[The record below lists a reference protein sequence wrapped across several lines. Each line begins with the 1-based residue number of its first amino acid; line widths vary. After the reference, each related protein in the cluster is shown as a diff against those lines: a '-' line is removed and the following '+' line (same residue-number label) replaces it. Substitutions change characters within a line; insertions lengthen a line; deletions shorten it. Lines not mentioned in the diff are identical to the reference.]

1 MININMTNKAGV
13 TLATAGKYC
22 ADNVK
27 VTPSAD
33 ILRKDEQAKTATPTT
48 SAQDI
53 TPDAGKALSK
63 VTVNPITAAI
73 VGDLDADSFA
83 SSIVA
88 AIEGKGVDVPSGA
101 KLSALAALI
110 EAIEAGGGSYATGS
124 FTVASGSY
132 TYYNIQHN
140 LGQIPTFALIYAES
154 ATPVSGRRYRRGGG
168 FICVDPSQSI
178 PDGMFWTNIMLT
190 SSASAFSL
198 VGNSNNGEFGLLQSS
213 MSGYNCHFT
222 GLTENELR
230 WYGSYSYDIYL
241 LPGVEYKYIIGVF

>member
-1 MININMTNKAGV
+1 MINVNMTDKAGV

-101 KLSALAALI
+101 KIDALAALV
-110 EAIEAGGGSYATGS
+110 EAISAGGGAEISSGKFFIANTALLDGTNPYCIEHGLGKTPDFAIVVKSSGTSDTASFAAAMFVATDSFSDETKQAGLSYFSNESSNNMQAYTKPSLAKNFTQEYGCLADETYIKIYGKTGS
-124 FTVASGSY
+124 
-132 TYYNIQHN
+132 H
-140 LGQIPTFALIYAES
+140 
-154 ATPVSGRRYRRGGG
+154 
-168 FICVDPSQSI
+168 
-178 PDGMFWTNIMLT
+178 
-190 SSASAFSL
+190 
-198 VGNSNNGEFGLLQSS
+198 LQSGWHS
-213 MSGYNCHFT
+213 WMA
-222 GLTENELR
+222 
-230 WYGSYSYDIYL
+230 
-241 LPGVEYKYIIGVF
+241 GVLI

>member
-1 MININMTNKAGV
+1 MINVNMTDKAGV

-83 SSIVA
+83 SAIVA
-88 AIEGKGVDVPSGA
+88 AIEGKGVTVPSGA
-101 KLSALAALI
+101 KLSALAELV
-110 EAIEAGGGSYATGS
+110 ESIEAGVGSGNGGGIPSPFTKVTTGTVLYAS
-124 FTVASGSY
+124 LQHANTVAFNHG
-132 TYYNIQHN
+132 
-140 LGQIPTFALIYAES
+140 LGVAPKIFVVYLDEI
-154 ATPVSGRRYRRGGG
+154 
-168 FICVDPSQSI
+168 
-178 PDGMFWTNIMLT
+178 
-190 SSASAFSL
+190 
-198 VGNSNNGEFGLLQSS
+198 
-213 MSGYNCHFT
+213 
-222 GLTENELR
+222 
-230 WYGSYSYDIYL
+230 GSYSGGSINVIIY
-241 LPGVEYKYIIGVF
+241 VDHQNTFTEYVGAYSTCKSSFGGLTRSALNVDSESFCFNDSYQYYSSNRTFRWVAIA